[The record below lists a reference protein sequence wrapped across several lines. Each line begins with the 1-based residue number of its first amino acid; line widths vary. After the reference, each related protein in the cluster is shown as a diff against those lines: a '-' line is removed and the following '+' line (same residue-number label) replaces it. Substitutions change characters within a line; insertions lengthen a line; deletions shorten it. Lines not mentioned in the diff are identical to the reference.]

1 MSVCVCLCACVYMCV
16 CVSVCVCVHV
26 RVCACVSVCVC
37 VRASVCVRVCV
48 CVSVCACVFC
58 YQICNMYNA
67 ALKHTYRMQMQCTS
81 IIPYIYIYI
90 SSTDVHSQRRKQFA
104 MRSTS
109 LPRIPATHGG
119 SAQSRSCVVY
129 DSSELSLKDFLSRH
143 ANSFPLQFAIVK
155 GFQSD
160 SVSMSEGDVY
170 TAYFEK
176 RTDVIAMMDFRGEEC
191 SLPVNSAMQLG
202 LIYDPNKYLDEA
214 LIGYE
219 FETAGEVIKA
229 SMKPTLLRATQAHK
243 DGKDSR
249 SVERDE
255 LLVVK
260 QCVHSRFK
268 EYVEVFSITQGV
280 TKKLRASCR
289 GRFTTNPHRV
299 AMYAG
304 EILKHIPNIAGVQ
317 VLMITDTLAA
327 FYSSLPQQ
335 FVSEPVTLLR
345 TGTESSL
352 IARPQQDGGDQA
364 YRLVEIP
371 STLDVTVQVV
381 PPNSAGSR
389 PRRDTFQAVE
399 AYKFRRVRTIDKSP
413 KQRVFRE
420 AVRPG
425 FENTGVSLQ
434 MPPKEEAQYETIDEA
449 CKAANLR
456 TRLSS
461 LQEYSERQGE
471 PHTGAERRK
480 TVTGAS
486 DDYVTMQRL
495 SQPIENGKGPSNS
508 EEPQVC

>member
-1 MSVCVCLCACVYMCV
+1 MD
-16 CVSVCVCVHV
+16 
-26 RVCACVSVCVC
+26 
-37 VRASVCVRVCV
+37 
-48 CVSVCACVFC
+48 
-58 YQICNMYNA
+58 
-67 ALKHTYRMQMQCTS
+67 T
-81 IIPYIYIYI
+81 
-90 SSTDVHSQRRKQFA
+90 STDVHSQRRKQFA

-109 LPRIPATHGG
+109 LPNTRYPRGLC
-119 SAQSRSCVVY
+119 SV
-129 DSSELSLKDFLSRH
+129 E
-143 ANSFPLQFAIVK
+143 FAIVK
-155 GFQSD
+155 GFHSD

-176 RTDVIAMMDFRGEEC
+176 RTDVIAMMDFREEEC

-255 LLVVK
+255 LLLVK

-317 VLMITDTLAA
+317 
-327 FYSSLPQQ
+327 

-352 IARPQQDGGDQA
+352 IARPPQDGGDQS

-381 PPNSAGSR
+381 SPNSAESR

-434 MPPKEEAQYETIDEA
+434 MPPKEEAQSIPNGRE
-449 CKAANLR
+449 NR
-456 TRLSS
+456 TRAQS
-461 LQEYSERQGE
+461 G
-471 PHTGAERRK
+471 
-480 TVTGAS
+480 
-486 DDYVTMQRL
+486 
-495 SQPIENGKGPSNS
+495 GKR
-508 EEPQVC
+508 

>member
-1 MSVCVCLCACVYMCV
+1 
-16 CVSVCVCVHV
+16 
-26 RVCACVSVCVC
+26 
-37 VRASVCVRVCV
+37 
-48 CVSVCACVFC
+48 
-58 YQICNMYNA
+58 
-67 ALKHTYRMQMQCTS
+67 
-81 IIPYIYIYI
+81 
-90 SSTDVHSQRRKQFA
+90 
-104 MRSTS
+104 
-109 LPRIPATHGG
+109 
-119 SAQSRSCVVY
+119 
-129 DSSELSLKDFLSRH
+129 
-143 ANSFPLQFAIVK
+143 
-155 GFQSD
+155 
-160 SVSMSEGDVY
+160 MSEGDVY

-176 RTDVIAMMDFRGEEC
+176 RTDVIAMMDFREEEC

-255 LLVVK
+255 LLLVK

-317 VLMITDTLAA
+317 VLMITDTLAT

-352 IARPQQDGGDQA
+352 IARPRQDGGDQS

-381 PPNSAGSR
+381 SAQLRGK
-389 PRRDTFQAVE
+389 PAQA
-399 AYKFRRVRTIDKSP
+399 
-413 KQRVFRE
+413 
-420 AVRPG
+420 G
-425 FENTGVSLQ
+425 H
-434 MPPKEEAQYETIDEA
+434 
-449 CKAANLR
+449 
-456 TRLSS
+456 LSS
-461 LQEYSERQGE
+461 RGSVQVSSREDDRQVSEAASVSRGGEARLREYRCIAPDAAQGGGTEYSERQGE

-486 DDYVTMQRL
+486 GDYVTMQRL
-495 SQPIENGKGPSNS
+495 S
-508 EEPQVC
+508 EEPQKSLEVTGIAGFTCAQVLDMLDRMKLSQYKQAFEREMITGKLLLACDEKVLENDLEVKSKLHQIRLMQLIRGEQSLHEAFISPQ